1 MEKKEMKTI
10 TTAIIMLAVGILF
23 CCSLSMAIKTISWIL
38 GTILI
43 VMGILDIVE
52 SLVKKQSIAT
62 AQGIIGGA
70 FIAFGILFAGNELV
84 WLVFNFTYWLLIIIG
99 LILLID
105 SFIKKF
111 KHNDNA
117 KFISELIL
125 GVITLALGLCLKFI
139 DGFTEYTCLIA
150 GILLILYAI
159 IMLIQV
165 FTKKSNVSPAKSNKS
180 NSKTTKKSS
189 K

>member
-10 TTAIIMLAVGILF
+10 TTAVIMLAVGVLF
-23 CCSLSMAIKTISWIL
+23 CCSLSMAIRTISWIL

-43 VMGILDIVE
+43 VIGVLDIIE

-62 AQGIIGGA
+62 PEGIIGGA

-84 WLVFNFTYWLLIIIG
+84 WLVFNFTYWLLIVVG

-111 KHNDNA
+111 KHHDNA

-125 GVITLALGLCLKFI
+125 GVITLALGICLKFI

-150 GILLILYAI
+150 GLLLILYAI
-159 IMLIQV
+159 MMLIQV
-165 FTKKSNVSPAKSNKS
+165 FMKKDAPAS
-180 NSKTTKKSS
+180 SKAKKTSKKSS